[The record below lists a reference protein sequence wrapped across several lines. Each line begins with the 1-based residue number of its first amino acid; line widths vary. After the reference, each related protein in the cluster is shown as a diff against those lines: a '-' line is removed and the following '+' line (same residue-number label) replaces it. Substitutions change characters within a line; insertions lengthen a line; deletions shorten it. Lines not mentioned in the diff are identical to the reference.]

1 MKVSCIGAGPAGL
14 YIAILLRRAGLA
26 DVTVHERNAEGH
38 SHGWG
43 IIMWHEMLESLA
55 IHDPL
60 SAASLSDAAVRWDS
74 QELHMDDR
82 VTRYQGRGARG
93 LERKRMLSILAA
105 RARELGATLHFGS
118 GHEPGEVPD
127 ADLVV
132 ACDGIGSGLRQSHQS
147 AFATRAAVGRNKFIW
162 LGTGKVFGSFTY
174 ALRKTPAGWI
184 WFHGYPHSPAMSTC
198 VVECPPETW
207 TALGFDIMP
216 IARCVARLGEI
227 FAISLDG
234 HALDAGTSAW
244 QNFTTITNRHW
255 HRRNMVLAGDAAHT
269 AHFSIGSGTK
279 LALEDAIA
287 LARHLGQNGDIAT
300 ALAAY
305 ERERI
310 AAIRQLQSEAQ
321 FSSRWFENIERYMT
335 GDADRF
341 FTLMRERRSPL
352 LSRIP
357 PRLYYALHLATHK
370 VPALGRLRA
379 WIGARARALYSR
391 WEAQ

>member
-1 MKVSCIGAGPAGL
+1 MKVACIGAGPAGL
-14 YIAILLRRAGLA
+14 YLAILLRQAGIA
-26 DVTVHERNAEGH
+26 DVTVVERNEEGH

-43 IIMWHEMLESLA
+43 IIMWHDMLDSLA
-55 IHDPL
+55 VHDPP
-60 SAASLSDAAVRWDS
+60 SAARLSQAAVRWDS
-74 QELHMDDR
+74 QELHMDGR
-82 VTRYQGRGARG
+82 VTRHQGRGARG
-93 LERKRMLSILAA
+93 LERKRLLSIFAS
-105 RARELGATLHFGS
+105 RARELGATLHYGA
-118 GHEPGEVPD
+118 GHEPGMALD

-132 ACDGIGSGLRQSHQS
+132 ACDGIASGLRQCHPG
-147 AFATRAAVGRNKFIW
+147 AFATQAVAGRNKYIW

-207 TALGFDIMP
+207 SGLGFDAMP
-216 IARCVARLGEI
+216 IAVCVQRLAEI
-227 FAISLDG
+227 FAASLG
-234 HALDAGTSAW
+234 GEALAAGPSNW
-244 QNFTTITNRHW
+244 QNFTTISNGRW
-255 HRRNMVLAGDAAHT
+255 YGGNMVLAGDAAHT

-287 LARHLGQNGDIAT
+287 LARHLGQHGGIAA

-305 ERERI
+305 ERERV

-321 FSSRWFENIERYMT
+321 FSSRWFENIDRYVT
-335 GDADRF
+335 ADHDRF

-357 PRLYYALHLATHK
+357 PGLYYALHQATRN
-370 VPALGRLRA
+370 VPALGKIRG
-379 WIGARARALYSR
+379 WIGPRARALYSR
-391 WEAQ
+391 WEAR